1 MSTNSN
7 IEELVSRY
15 LEGEMSE
22 LERLNFENRLVNNP
36 AIQEEFQL
44 QKDILEGI
52 RDYRKA
58 ELKARLDKIN
68 IPSPGITQYLGVKIA
83 ALVTVTTM
91 IGFGAYFVF
100 VDNNK
105 LAETPVATEQ
115 PLVVE
120 KDATRKNAPEIV
132 EPVQQDSAP
141 RVSTEKKQEPV
152 IKKAPE
158 SEISS
163 PEPEPTQ
170 QEETKKEELTQ
181 VPVPKVM
188 RPDFVEDV
196 AEENIDHKGDSF
208 EVNANSLANITRL
221 SESKVEVE
229 TVLDKKKDF
238 HYKFYN
244 RKLYLY
250 GDFERNPYEIIEY
263 NANTAEAEAGN
274 KLYFLYYEGKY
285 YRLESGQMKV
295 APLVELTDD
304 ELVKELELLRK

>member
-44 QKDILEGI
+44 QKDVLEGI

-58 ELKARLDKIN
+58 ELKARLNKIN

-83 ALVTVTTM
+83 ALVTITTM
-91 IGFGAYFVF
+91 IGFGAYFIF
-100 VDNNK
+100 VDNDK
-105 LAETPVATEQ
+105 SPETPVATEQ

-120 KDATRKNAPEIV
+120 KDVTRKEAPEIG
-132 EPVQQDSAP
+132 EPIQDSAP
-141 RVSTEKKQEPV
+141 QVSAEQKQGPV

-158 SEISS
+158 SEVSK
-163 PEPEPTQ
+163 PEPESIQ
-170 QEETKKEELTQ
+170 QEEEKKEVTQ

-188 RPDFVEDV
+188 RPDFVEDI
-196 AEENIDHKGDSF
+196 AEENVDHKGDSF
-208 EVNANSLANITRL
+208 EVNANSLANINRL

-229 TVLDKKKDF
+229 TVFDKKKDF

-250 GDFERNPYEIIEY
+250 GDFEQNPYEIIEY
-263 NANTAEAEAGN
+263 NANTVVADAGN
-274 KLYFLYYEGKY
+274 RLYFLYYEGKY

-304 ELVKELELLRK
+304 ELVNELELLRK